1 MAVRAQQS
9 AFFGFAADL
18 CDSSCNAALSQSKT
32 LGRRIEVVELQCL
45 DALVVT
51 AEHAFA
57 ARFLHEQLF
66 HSAATPAN
74 RLGTAL
80 LAPEAS
86 LRTDDRELRVAM
98 PPAFPHEGARPT
110 VDSVVN
116 ELPSHI
122 VRPLQSGPIDG
133 PSNRLS
139 RDAEPGADLLQRES

>member
-9 AFFGFAADL
+9 AFFGLAADL
-18 CDSSCNAALSQSKT
+18 RNSSRDAALGQTET
-32 LGRRIEVVELQCL
+32 LGRRIAMVELQRL
-45 DALVVT
+45 YALVVAAQDT
-51 AEHAFA
+51 LS

-66 HSAATPAN
+66 YSAPTPAN

-86 LRTDDRELRVAM
+86 LRADDRELRPAV
-98 PPAFPHEGARPT
+98 PPAFPHEGSRPT

-116 ELPSHI
+116 ELPPHNMG
-122 VRPLQSGPIDG
+122 PLQSGPIDR

-139 RDAEPGADLLQRES
+139 